1 MRISDWSSDV
11 CSSDLRN
18 APDVGFVEP
27 LSNAVGH
34 DLAVEVITPLRD
46 FGLQLLGGLSGLLA
60 GNGRLP
66 GFDDLLKVLGVS
78 DELLV
83 ALLVLVEVVAVPF
96 ELVWFHL
103 VAEREPVDVFV
114 RSKLLQ
120 DDLNGPLDH
129 QGRTATD
136 DLTFRSEE
144 RRVGKECVR
153 MGRYRWPT

>member
-11 CSSDLRN
+11 CSSDLLPQELYDLRVRN

-83 ALLVLVEVVAVPF
+83 ALLVLVEVVAVP
-96 ELVWFHL
+96 LDIVWFLL
-103 VAEREPVDVFV
+103 VADLEPVDVFV
-114 RSKLLQ
+114 RRKLLQ
-120 DDLNGPLDH
+120 DAPNYTLDH
-129 QGRTATD
+129 
-136 DLTFRSEE
+136 
-144 RRVGKECVR
+144 
-153 MGRYRWPT
+153 

>member
-11 CSSDLRN
+11 CSSDLHRLPQELYDLRVRN

-83 ALLVLVEVVAVPF
+83 ALL
-96 ELVWFHL
+96 
-103 VAEREPVDVFV
+103 
-114 RSKLLQ
+114 
-120 DDLNGPLDH
+120 
-129 QGRTATD
+129 
-136 DLTFRSEE
+136 RSEE
-144 RRVGKECVR
+144 RRVGKECVST
-153 MGRYRWPT
+153 GRSRWAPYH

>member
-1 MRISDWSSDV
+1 MRISDGV
-11 CSSDLRN
+11 QTCALPICHDLLALVVEHRLPQELYDLRVRN

-96 ELVWFHL
+96 ELVW
-103 VAEREPVDVFV
+103 
-114 RSKLLQ
+114 
-120 DDLNGPLDH
+120 
-129 QGRTATD
+129 
-136 DLTFRSEE
+136 RSEE
-144 RRVGKECVR
+144 HTSELQSL
-153 MGRYRWPT
+153 M

>member
-1 MRISDWSSDV
+1 MCCSFCLLVMFFFSSRRRHTRCALV
-11 CSSDLRN
+11 TGVQTCAL
-18 APDVGFVEP
+18 PIF
-27 LSNAVGH
+27 
-34 DLAVEVITPLRD
+34 TPRRD

-120 DDLNGPLDH
+120 DDLNGPLEP

-136 DLTFRSEE
+136 DFNFQIGGAS
-144 RRVGKECVR
+144 RRESVCQEG
-153 MGRYRWPT
+153 

>member
-11 CSSDLRN
+11 CSSDLLPQELYDLRVRN

-103 VAEREPVDVFV
+103 VAEREAFDVFV
-114 RSKLLQ
+114 RSK
-120 DDLNGPLDH
+120 D
-129 QGRTATD
+129 RK
-136 DLTFRSEE
+136 S
-144 RRVGKECVR
+144 VV
-153 MGRYRWPT
+153 